1 MEIYFHIDHALRI
14 LAQMSVGTDWQRH
27 RIVQVTL
34 LIKFSV
40 GIEII
45 SMLDTT
51 VLDQRFTTKN

>member
-1 MEIYFHIDHALRI
+1 
-14 LAQMSVGTDWQRH
+14 MSVGTDWQRH

-45 SMLDTT
+45 SMLDAT
-51 VLDQRFTTKN
+51 VLDERFTTKN